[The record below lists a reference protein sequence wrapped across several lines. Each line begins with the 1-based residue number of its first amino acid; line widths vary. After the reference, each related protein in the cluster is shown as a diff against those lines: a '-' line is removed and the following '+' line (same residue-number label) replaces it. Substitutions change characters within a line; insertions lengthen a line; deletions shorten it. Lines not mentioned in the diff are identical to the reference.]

1 MTFSV
6 CPLERI
12 VKFRLARTLQRP
24 ADWWSRCTG
33 RNTPSTLQEHSEKRL
48 MAQLS
53 QCVPISKV
61 GIIRLK
67 PDKEQKIILGGKSQ
81 VLTSRK
87 EKQI

>member
-1 MTFSV
+1 MTFTV

-33 RNTPSTLQEHSEKRL
+33 RNMPSTRQEHSEKRL
-48 MAQLS
+48 M
-53 QCVPISKV
+53 PIIKV

-67 PDKEQKIILGGKSQ
+67 PDKDQKIILGGKAKS
-81 VLTSRK
+81 
-87 EKQI
+87 